1 MQIRR
6 RRGPRRADPAPA
18 APSEAGGHVGQSRG
32 GYRLVRLL
40 GVGRRA
46 SVYLGHA
53 DAPPG
58 SQDASSVAVKVFH
71 ATVPESAVDA
81 EIDALARSDHPHT
94 VRLID
99 VATGDDGRPCLI
111 LERLPGGSLS
121 RLVSDRERIGPGE
134 AVTILAPLLAAV
146 DALHRA
152 GVAHGALRLSSVLFR
167 ACGAPVVCGF
177 GAAAPIAAAQSEAAL
192 ARDPLVVSDRE
203 ALLTVVRAVLARVPG
218 QAAAD
223 LAQSL
228 PEAPAA
234 IDPAKLFALAEP
246 APVRLGPTDV
256 VDRVEEG
263 ERARAAAV
271 RQAVPERAGAGLR
284 RDERAGTGLRRDE
297 RTGAGLRRDERTAAE
312 QRAAGSSAA
321 VRTAAGRAG
330 AGRAGAGH
338 RAGGAPRAHAAR
350 AASWLAGQARQVR
363 PRFWA
368 LGAAVA
374 ASVLAALV
382 LVPPTDT
389 ATEGAVPREPPTT
402 GVPGTKLEQED
413 QPSRRA
419 AGAGTEPPAD
429 EVGDHSSDDP
439 VASDDPVPADAPV
452 PVDESAP
459 AVDPVLSDDPVA
471 ALGALLAERERCLR
485 DLSVLCLDGV
495 LQGGSA
501 AMERDAA
508 IVRSIQGGGETPPE
522 AEIAAGELALVER
535 LGDSALVSLGT
546 AGPDPPGQ
554 SKPASALV
562 MRGEAGWRI
571 RDYL

>member
-18 APSEAGGHVGQSRG
+18 APSEAGGHVGQTRG

-94 VRLID
+94 VRLLD

-146 DALHRA
+146 DELHRS

-167 ACGAPVVCGF
+167 ASGAPVVCGF
-177 GAAAPIAAAQSEAAL
+177 GAAAPTAAAQSEAAL

-271 RQAVPERAGAGLR
+271 RQAVPERAGA
-284 RDERAGTGLRRDE
+284 GLRRDE

-389 ATEGAVPREPPTT
+389 ATEGAVPREPSTA
-402 GVPGTKLEQED
+402 GVPGTNQEQED
-413 QPSRRA
+413 QPSLGA

-429 EVGDHSSDDP
+429 EVGGYSSGAHSADDP
-439 VASDDPVPADAPV
+439 ASSDDPVPADAPV
-452 PVDESAP
+452 PVDESVP

>member
-71 ATVPESAVDA
+71 ATVTESAVDA

-121 RLVSDRERIGPGE
+121 RLVADRERIGPGE

-146 DALHRA
+146 DALHRS

-167 ACGAPVVCGF
+167 ASGAPVVCGF

-192 ARDPLVVSDRE
+192 ARDPLVVSDRA

-256 VDRVEEG
+256 VDRAEEG

-271 RQAVPERAGAGLR
+271 RQAVPERAGA
-284 RDERAGTGLRRDE
+284 GLRRDE

-321 VRTAAGRAG
+321 VRTA

-439 VASDDPVPADAPV
+439 VASDDPVPADTPV

-459 AVDPVLSDDPVA
+459 VVDPVLSDDPVA

-535 LGDSALVSLGT
+535 LGDSALVSLGA